1 MILNDVCATEAP
13 PVVTIKSTARLG
25 PASISTKHNSRV
37 TETGHT
43 DDSDT
48 RNRGVKEFFS
58 GVKESGG
65 VE

>member
-1 MILNDVCATEAP
+1 MTVRWQLRLPAEA
-13 PVVTIKSTARLG
+13 
-25 PASISTKHNSRV
+25 
-37 TETGHT
+37 GHT

-48 RNRGVKEFFS
+48 RNRGVKEFCS

>member
-1 MILNDVCATEAP
+1 MRHSSDLRWQL
-13 PVVTIKSTARLG
+13 RL
-25 PASISTKHNSRV
+25 PAQA
-37 TETGHT
+37 GHT

-48 RNRGVKEFFS
+48 CNRGVKEFYS